1 MSKTTFYGFPGPK
14 SVFEQ
19 KIFFRP
25 NFFFWDLAIFGPV
38 APGKPPCRAAGVAKR
53 YFGRLHTGIFFAFE
67 NFFRGFAGCP
77 SGWEVPESVAH
88 QFFVIMIL
96 FFVLLT
102 VVFGPIENLV
112 VCATAGVRNNHSC
125 SRIGNRPAGVGHRGL
140 PATCR
145 DLHLLVSRSG
155 ECESGMISCS
165 PLLL

>member
-1 MSKTTFYGFPGPK
+1 MSGEFGGAPHHRQKQAYFGGGSDVSYKLQK
-14 SVFEQ
+14 SLVVLDCQ
-19 KIFFRP
+19 
-25 NFFFWDLAIFGPV
+25 NWFGPTLTIV
-38 APGKPPCRAAGVAKR
+38 TPPV
-53 YFGRLHTGIFFAFE
+53 
-67 NFFRGFAGCP
+67 
-77 SGWEVPESVAH
+77 
-88 QFFVIMIL
+88 VIMFL